1 MVRAEPECDGE
12 EISVARFSK
21 DDHAFNKWASEL
33 ASKPETGMG
42 YQVVSVVLRDGKRFD
57 QVVIVEGRITEI
69 RGLID
74 IPFTEDQIA
83 QLILTHDKWEFN
95 AER

>member
-1 MVRAEPECDGE
+1 MITLSTKG
-12 EISVARFSK
+12 
-21 DDHAFNKWASEL
+21 ASEL

-42 YQVVSVVLRDGKRFD
+42 YQVVSVVLQDGKRFD

-69 RGLID
+69 RGLGD

-83 QLILTHDKWEFN
+83 QLILTHDKWNFHVEH
-95 AER
+95 